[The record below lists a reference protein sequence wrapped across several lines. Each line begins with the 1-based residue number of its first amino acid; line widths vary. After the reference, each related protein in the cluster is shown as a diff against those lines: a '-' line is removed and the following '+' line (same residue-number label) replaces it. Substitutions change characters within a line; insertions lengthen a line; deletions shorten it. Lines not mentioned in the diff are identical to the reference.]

1 MISPEQKILLIILA
15 YLLGSL
21 SISIIIC
28 KIKKIDIRAIGSGNA
43 GATNT
48 LRALGKKYAIVVL
61 IADIIKGIIPTM
73 IASNLSPD
81 SLMLPMLCAFAV
93 VIGHVFPIYFSFKG
107 GKGAATI
114 IGTIIIIFP
123 IGALICFIVWISAII
138 LTGYVGLATI
148 LAAII
153 FPVSILILG
162 EITLIYFGIT
172 AMLFIIIA
180 HHKNFTRLINGNE
193 NRFNKIYIFDSNSIW
208 RSKK

>member
-21 SISIIIC
+21 STSIIIC

-48 LRALGKKYAIVVL
+48 LRALGKKYALVVL
-61 IADIIKGIIPTM
+61 IADIIKGIIPTL

-81 SLMLPMLCAFAV
+81 SLTLPMLCAFAV
-93 VIGHVFPIYFSFKG
+93 VTGHVFPIYFSFKG

-123 IGALICFIVWISAII
+123 IGGLICFIVWISTII

-153 FPVSILILG
+153 FPISILILG
-162 EITLIYFGIT
+162 ELTLIYFGII
-172 AMLFIIIA
+172 AMLFIVIA
-180 HHKNFTRLINGNE
+180 HRKNFSRLINGNE

-208 RSKK
+208 RRKK